1 MEIRKMSR
9 KTRENNFRTFHQGY
23 YIAEIIEGTGT
34 SRADF
39 AERLGMTEKEL
50 AELIDG
56 QIRLSDDVAEK
67 LAEFTCTSKEVWMN
81 LQRTYKTEG

>member
-1 MEIRKMSR
+1 MRVFFLQE
-9 KTRENNFRTFHQGY
+9 KTFRV
-23 YIAEIIEGTGT
+23 YINRAEIIEDTGT